1 MMQPK
6 TWKAAKSAKSRPT
19 GLVAWSL
26 TRGKLEVEF
35 VCAHGSNARTAEG
48 VSGDSTPLTYSSV
61 LRVVLPRTCA
71 YLDPVRFLIAADE
84 GTEQEN
90 EHWE

>member
-1 MMQPK
+1 MQPK
-6 TWKAAKSAKSRPT
+6 TWKAAKSAKTRSP
-19 GLVAWSL
+19 GVVAWSL

-35 VCAHGSNARTAEG
+35 VCPDGSNAGAAKAASAG
-48 VSGDSTPLTYSSV
+48 STPFAYSSV

-90 EHWE
+90 AS